1 MSIHSRVQEE
11 ELENALCDFILYL
24 NIKDLRTGKDMKFAC
39 DLAVHESCH
48 IRQNKQRPEY
58 R

>member
-1 MSIHSRVQEE
+1 LSIHSRVQEE

-24 NIKDLRTGKDMKFAC
+24 NIKDVRTDKDMKFMC
-39 DLAVHESCH
+39 DLRVHDSCH
-48 IRQNKQRPEY
+48 IRQNEYRPEY